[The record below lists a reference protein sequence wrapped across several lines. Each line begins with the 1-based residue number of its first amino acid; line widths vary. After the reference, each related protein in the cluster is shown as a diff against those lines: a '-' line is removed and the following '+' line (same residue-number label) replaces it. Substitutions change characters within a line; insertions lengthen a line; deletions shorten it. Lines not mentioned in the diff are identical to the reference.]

1 MNEEDLLVKSNY
13 EELKESYLMLSGED
27 DFCVVLDT
35 RQDENLKNKGVARE
49 IINRVQKLRK

>member
-1 MNEEDLLVKSNY
+1 MNDEDLLIKSNY
-13 EELKESYLMLSGED
+13 EELKENYLMLSGED

-49 IINRVQKLRK
+49 IINRV

>member
-1 MNEEDLLVKSNY
+1 MI
-13 EELKESYLMLSGED
+13 SGEN

-35 RQDENLKNKGVARE
+35 RQNETLKNKGAARE